1 MRQKCELENRR
12 RMKRTNKKNLGA
24 NDEKEFVIY
33 LRVVYLFVE
42 LPDTFTYDLI
52 TPLICFLCLN
62 LTVD

>member
-24 NDEKEFVIY
+24 SVIY
-33 LRVVYLFVE
+33 LLVVYLFVE
-42 LPDTFTYDLI
+42 LPDTYDLI